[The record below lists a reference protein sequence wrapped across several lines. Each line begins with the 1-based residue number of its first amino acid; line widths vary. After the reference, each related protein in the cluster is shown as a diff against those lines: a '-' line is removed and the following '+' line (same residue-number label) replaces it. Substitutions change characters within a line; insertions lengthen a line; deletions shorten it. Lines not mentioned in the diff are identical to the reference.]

1 MRTREGTLHYSTI
14 VNNQNYPTAWSSLE
28 KAYRAIGEWPPEE
41 IAECVVQ
48 FRVAE
53 SLSSVSLGEMGD
65 DVAHSYFAGLKLVL
79 ADVALEALEQAKGV
93 PIGSIHVVR
102 PETSGR
108 LWETVNGGRA
118 ESKVALL
125 LPEEFVVAERETAL
139 GFDLR
144 RILQTFKGFQ
154 TEGVLTLCLGIPTL
168 EEREMLIE
176 VAALSLQEFDSH
188 FSLMAKE
195 LLSGQHF
202 TDPGPGSIEIDFDEP
217 I

>member
-1 MRTREGTLHYSTI
+1 MNT
-14 VNNQNYPTAWSSLE
+14 QNYPTAWSSLE
-28 KAYRAIGEWPPEE
+28 KAFRAIGEWPPEE

-48 FRVAE
+48 FRVAL
-53 SLSSVSLGEMGD
+53 SLSSVSLGVMGD
-65 DVAHSYFAGLKLVL
+65 DVAHAYFAGLKLVL
-79 ADVALEALEQAKGV
+79 ADVALEALEQAKGL
-93 PIGSIHVVR
+93 PKGSIHVVR

-108 LWETVNGGRA
+108 LWETVNGGRV

-125 LPEEFVVAERETAL
+125 LPEEFVAAEREKAL

-144 RILQTFKGFQ
+144 RILQTFRGFH
-154 TEGVLTLCLGIPTL
+154 TEGVLTLCLGLPTS

-176 VAALSLQEFDSH
+176 VAAISLEEFDSH
-188 FSLMAKE
+188 FSLLAKE

-202 TDPGPGSIEIDFDEP
+202 ANSGPNYIEIDFEEQ

>member
-1 MRTREGTLHYSTI
+1 MNT
-14 VNNQNYPTAWSSLE
+14 QNYPTAWSSLE
-28 KAYRAIGEWPPEE
+28 KAFRAIGEWPPEE

-48 FRVAE
+48 FRVAL
-53 SLSSVSLGEMGD
+53 SLSSVSLGVMGD
-65 DVAHSYFAGLKLVL
+65 DVAHAYFAGLKLVL
-79 ADVALEALEQAKGV
+79 ADVALEALEQTKGL
-93 PIGSIHVVR
+93 PSSSIHVVR

-108 LWETVNGGRA
+108 LWETVNGGRV

-125 LPEEFVVAERETAL
+125 LPEEFVAAEREKAL

-144 RILQTFKGFQ
+144 RILQTFRGFH
-154 TEGVLTLCLGIPTL
+154 TEGVLTLCLGLPTL

-176 VAALSLQEFDSH
+176 VAAISLEEFDSH

-195 LLSGQHF
+195 ILSGQHF
-202 TDPGPGSIEIDFDEP
+202 ANSGPNYIEIDFDEQ

>member
-1 MRTREGTLHYSTI
+1 MNT
-14 VNNQNYPTAWSSLE
+14 QNYPTAWSSLE
-28 KAYRAIGEWPPEE
+28 KAFRAIGEWPPEE

-48 FRVAE
+48 FRVAL
-53 SLSSVSLGEMGD
+53 SLSSVSLGVMGD
-65 DVAHSYFAGLKLVL
+65 DVAHAYFAGLKLVL
-79 ADVALEALEQAKGV
+79 ADVALEALEHAKGL
-93 PIGSIHVVR
+93 PKGSIHVVR

-108 LWETVNGGRA
+108 LWETVNGGRV

-125 LPEEFVVAERETAL
+125 LPDEFVAAEREKVL

-144 RILQTFKGFQ
+144 RILQTFRGFH
-154 TEGVLTLCLGIPTL
+154 TEGVLTLCLGLPTS

-176 VAALSLQEFDSH
+176 VAAISLEEFDSH

-202 TDPGPGSIEIDFDEP
+202 ANSGPNYVEIDFDEQ